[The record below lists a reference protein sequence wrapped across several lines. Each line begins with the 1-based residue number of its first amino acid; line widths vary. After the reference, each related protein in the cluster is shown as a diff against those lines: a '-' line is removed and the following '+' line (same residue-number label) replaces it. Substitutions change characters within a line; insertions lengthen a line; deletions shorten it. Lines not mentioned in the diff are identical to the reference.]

1 MTPTI
6 APQIASFAAAVRD
19 ALADLPDEERDEL
32 TEGLEADLSEAYA
45 EDLTNTL
52 PDPVEY
58 ATELRQAAGLP
69 VREAPKQSV
78 FAGLA
83 EGWQRTR
90 GDVLA
95 ALRRNPML
103 VSLLDFAAALRPVW
117 WVARAW
123 VATWLVS
130 VFFGSE
136 DGFLPAGPGWFLLL
150 AVAVVVSVQWGRGL
164 WRFPGLP
171 TLIVLGNIVA
181 LVAILPVVAYARGYS
196 GAYDD
201 YGAGFGDGVDAAQ
214 IDGLAFDGAALEN
227 VFAYDAD
234 GNLLR
239 NVQLFDVDG
248 NRLAPTRMAEE
259 TQWELQ
265 PATLETGEQVFNVF
279 PLSATRMTW
288 DDGGGELIP
297 DPNPDPDK
305 VRAFQDGPF
314 VKVPALQKVSG
325 SND

>member
-1 MTPTI
+1 MTTTI
-6 APQIASFAAAVRD
+6 APQIAAFAAAVRD

-58 ATELRQAAGLP
+58 AIELRQAAGLP
-69 VREAPKQSV
+69 VREEPRQSV
-78 FAGLA
+78 LDGLA
-83 EGWQRTR
+83 EGWRRTR
-90 GDVLA
+90 TDILA

-103 VSLLDFAAALRPVW
+103 VSLLDFADAVRPAW

-123 VATWLVS
+123 VATWLAS
-130 VFFGSE
+130 AFFGSE

-150 AVAVVVSVQWGRGL
+150 AVMIVVSVQWGRGL

-181 LVAILPVVAYARGYS
+181 LVAILPVAAYARGYS
-196 GAYDD
+196 GGYDD

-214 IDGLAFDGAALEN
+214 IDGLAFDGTALEN
-227 VFAYDAD
+227 VYAYDAD

-239 NVQLFDVDG
+239 NVQLFDVNG
-248 NRLAPTRMAEE
+248 NRLTPSRMAEE
-259 TQWELQ
+259 TQWELH

-288 DDGGGELIP
+288 DDGGSELIP

-305 VRAFQDGPF
+305 VSAFENGPF
-314 VKVPALQKVSG
+314 TKVPAVEKVSAG
-325 SND
+325 ND